1 MTLQI
6 SSTLAITSTSIP
18 PMTLVERSMINPES
32 LTTDEYQQVMGFS
45 AVLTALQ
52 DYASADDKV
61 GVDYVSKYYG
71 YFCEHYHSYSF
82 LPEGAKPS
90 FQVAAFS
97 TSDSF
102 IGQAYIIAGCAQD
115 YFDL

>member
-1 MTLQI
+1 MNISKKGTAILTGLQ
-6 SSTLAITSTSIP
+6 
-18 PMTLVERSMINPES
+18 E
-32 LTTDEYQQVMGFS
+32 
-45 AVLTALQ
+45 
-52 DYASADDKV
+52 YASVDDKV
-61 GVDYVSKYYG
+61 GIYYVSKYYS
-71 YFCEHYHSYSF
+71 YFCEHYHGYSF
-82 LPEGAKPS
+82 LSEGAKPS

>member
-1 MTLQI
+1 MTQKSDWTFYALP
-6 SSTLAITSTSIP
+6 T
-18 PMTLVERSMINPES
+18 MTLVERSMINPES

-45 AVLTALQ
+45 AVYNCAQ

-61 GVDYVSKYYG
+61 AVDYVSKYYG
-71 YFCEHYHSYSF
+71 YFCERYHSYSF
-82 LPEGAKPS
+82 LPEEAKPS